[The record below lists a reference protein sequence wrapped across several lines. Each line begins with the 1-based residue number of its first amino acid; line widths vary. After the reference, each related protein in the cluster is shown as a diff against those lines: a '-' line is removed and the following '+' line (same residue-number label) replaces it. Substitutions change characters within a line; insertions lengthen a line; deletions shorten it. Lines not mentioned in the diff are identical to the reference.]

1 MGDSYSLLE
10 DPTFKNFKLEWKIDL
25 IIDSINEYLGDD
37 ASFEDAA
44 IVPGLFVAFCVNLE
58 LISESL
64 RESSGR
70 DLLRIKY
77 REITGPEFL
86 ISSCGGELLESHL
99 TSEGC
104 KFAQKYYRDYVSRLK
119 EAVEMPD
126 AKWETYDRIAPWLT
140 GCYFEGRTKK
150 PNAFS
155 KSRWWK
161 FCN

>member
-1 MGDSYSLLE
+1 M
-10 DPTFKNFKLEWKIDL
+10 
-25 IIDSINEYLGDD
+25 IIDSINEHFGDN

-44 IVPGLFVAFCVNLE
+44 VVPGLFVAFCVNLD
-58 LISESL
+58 LISDTL

-70 DLLRIKY
+70 DFLRLKY

-86 ISSCGGELLESHL
+86 IRSCGGELLENHL

-104 KFAQKYYRDYVSRLK
+104 KFAKQYYVDYVSRLK
-119 EAVEMPD
+119 ETVETPD

-161 FCN
+161 FWN